1 MEKRSVKITTDPKQS
16 YTRKVVRS
24 NAAAILIAMVL
35 FFVFTVI
42 TCRLSSMNTDY
53 RHVNLAGDSEHVT
66 YSVRKND
73 GTVEHY
79 TMPYFHPI
87 SEGEQLTVIIK
98 QLPHTETFDNAAL
111 LFTLYYSDVQVYCG
125 DALIFS
131 QEKSPFG
138 FIGHVNYIIPLP
150 SDYRTEE
157 MRICATVRD
166 NSAVTDINSL
176 QLVPDVEGVY
186 TFQSGNTVTFLIM
199 FSILVMSGFVFCLS
213 LVISFQKRKIN
224 GLFFISLYAMAMII
238 WYMGYSNLLPFADTT
253 DEVLAY
259 VEFVALF
266 AAPAPLA
273 AYMSSLLSANPWH
286 RICQMLAVFFFADF
300 AVMTVLTFSGCGIN
314 YLDFIEIHRPLF
326 LFSILFYPIPPEEA
340 VSLADETM
348 YQMKAEKHL
357 SRNQGSFSAVRN
369 PDYHGPRRDDA
380 S

>member
-1 MEKRSVKITTDPKQS
+1 
-16 YTRKVVRS
+16 
-24 NAAAILIAMVL
+24 
-35 FFVFTVI
+35 
-42 TCRLSSMNTDY
+42 
-53 RHVNLAGDSEHVT
+53 
-66 YSVRKND
+66 
-73 GTVEHY
+73 
-79 TMPYFHPI
+79 
-87 SEGEQLTVIIK
+87 
-98 QLPHTETFDNAAL
+98 
-111 LFTLYYSDVQVYCG
+111 
-125 DALIFS
+125 
-131 QEKSPFG
+131 
-138 FIGHVNYIIPLP
+138 
-150 SDYRTEE
+150 
-157 MRICATVRD
+157 
-166 NSAVTDINSL
+166 
-176 QLVPDVEGVY
+176 
-186 TFQSGNTVTFLIM
+186 
-199 FSILVMSGFVFCLS
+199 
-213 LVISFQKRKIN
+213 
-224 GLFFISLYAMAMII
+224 MAMII

-273 AYMSSLLSANPWH
+273 AYMSRLLSANPWH
-286 RICQMLAVFFFADF
+286 RICQILAVFFFADF